1 MMEVTPPT
9 TCDHRAPSLV
19 SRWMTGVRG
28 AGDGDGARV
37 AIEDL
42 RLVIEVPCL
51 ENCNGLTRPLV
62 KAGGAG
68 AAEAAST
75 VAETQRM
82 SP

>member
-1 MMEVTPPT
+1 M
-9 TCDHRAPSLV
+9 
-19 SRWMTGVRG
+19 
-28 AGDGDGARV
+28 